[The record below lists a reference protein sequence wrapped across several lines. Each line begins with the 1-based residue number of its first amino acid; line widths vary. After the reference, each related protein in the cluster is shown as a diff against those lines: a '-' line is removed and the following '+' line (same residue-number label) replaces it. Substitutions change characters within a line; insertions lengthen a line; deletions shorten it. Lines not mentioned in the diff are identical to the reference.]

1 MRHRVAGRKLSRHTQ
16 HRELMFRNM
25 LVSLLEHERIK
36 TTLAKGKE
44 LRSWADKMISLG
56 KKGTLH
62 ARRQAFALLRNE
74 GIVKKLFDQIAPKL
88 KDREGGY
95 TRVYKL
101 GWRHGDAAPLSL
113 VELVTFAH
121 PEEKKKSTITK
132 AKEALGKVTPKKKEK
147 VETKEKVEEKGK
159 GKGKGK
165 ENEKEK
171 EKGKEKKEKKV
182 KKEEKEAPKAKKEKP
197 KKKASAEKTKEKT
210 KSK

>member
-25 LVSLLEHERIK
+25 LVSLLQHERIR

-44 LRSWADKMISLG
+44 LRRWADRMISLG

-62 ARRQAFALLRNE
+62 ARRRAFALLRDK
-74 GIVKKLFDQIAPKL
+74 GTVKKLFDEIAPKF
-88 KDREGGY
+88 KDRAGGY
-95 TRVYKL
+95 TRVFKL
-101 GWRHGDAAPLSL
+101 GWRQGDAAPLSL

-132 AKEALGKVTPKKKEK
+132 AKEVLGKVAPKKKEK
-147 VETKEKVEEKGK
+147 GEKIEKGK
-159 GKGKGK
+159 EKA
-165 ENEKEK
+165 KEK
-171 EKGKEKKEKKV
+171 PKEKPKEKAKEEKKEKKV
-182 KKEEKEAPKAKKEKP
+182 KKEEKEAPKEKKAKP
-197 KKKASAEKTKEKT
+197 KKKPMEE

>member
-1 MRHRVAGRKLSRHTQ
+1 MRHRVAGRKFSRHTQ

-44 LRSWADKMISLG
+44 LRSWADKMITLG

-62 ARRQAFALLRNE
+62 ARRRAFALLRDKT
-74 GIVKKLFDQIAPKL
+74 IVKKLFDEIAPKF
-88 KDREGGY
+88 KDRAGGY

-101 GWRHGDAAPLSL
+101 GWRQGDAAPLSL

-132 AKEALGKVTPKKKEK
+132 AKEALGKVTSKKKEK
-147 VETKEKVEEKGK
+147 G
-159 GKGKGK
+159 
-165 ENEKEK
+165 
-171 EKGKEKKEKKV
+171 EKGKEKVKEKPKEKPKEKAKEKPTEKKDKKV
-182 KKEEKEAPKAKKEKP
+182 KKEEKEAPKEKKAKP
-197 KKKASAEKTKEKT
+197 KKKSSEE

>member
-25 LVSLLEHERIK
+25 LVSLLQYERIK

-44 LRSWADKMISLG
+44 LRSWADRIISLG

-62 ARRQAFALLRNE
+62 ARRRAFALLRDK
-74 GIVKKLFDQIAPKL
+74 GIVKKLFDEIAPQF

-95 TRVYKL
+95 TRIYKM
-101 GWRHGDAAPLSL
+101 GWRQGDGAPLSL
-113 VELVTFAH
+113 VELVTFAS
-121 PEEKKKSTITK
+121 PEEKKKSTIKK
-132 AKEALGKVTPKKKEK
+132 AKEVLEKVTPKKKEK
-147 VETKEKVEEKGK
+147 VEKKEK
-159 GKGKGK
+159 
-165 ENEKEK
+165 EKEK

-182 KKEEKEAPKAKKEKP
+182 KKEEKEAPKEKKEKP
-197 KKKASAEKTKEKT
+197 KKKSSEE

>member
-25 LVSLLEHERIK
+25 LVSLLQHERIK

-44 LRSWADKMISLG
+44 LRSWADRMISLG

-62 ARRQAFALLRNE
+62 ARRRAFSLLRDK
-74 GIVKKLFDQIAPKL
+74 GIVKKLFDEIAPKL
-88 KDREGGY
+88 KDRQGGY

-101 GWRHGDAAPLSL
+101 GWRQGDAAPLSL

-132 AKEALGKVTPKKKEK
+132 AKEVLGKVTPKKKEK
-147 VETKEKVEEKGK
+147 VEKKEKDKEKPKEKPKEKAKEEKKEKNVKKVEKEASKEKKAKPKKKSSEEKGK
-159 GKGKGK
+159 
-165 ENEKEK
+165 
-171 EKGKEKKEKKV
+171 
-182 KKEEKEAPKAKKEKP
+182 
-197 KKKASAEKTKEKT
+197 
-210 KSK
+210 

>member
-1 MRHRVAGRKLSRHTQ
+1 MRHRVAGRKLSRHTK

-25 LVSLLEHERIK
+25 VVSLLQHERIK

-44 LRSWADKMISLG
+44 LRSWADRIISLG
-56 KKGTLH
+56 KQGTLH
-62 ARRQAFALLRNE
+62 ARRRAFALLRNE
-74 GIVKKLFDQIAPKL
+74 GIVKKLFDEIAPKL

-95 TRVYKL
+95 TRVFKL

-113 VELVTFAH
+113 VELVTFTH

-132 AKEALGKVTPKKKEK
+132 AKEVLEKVTPKKKEK
-147 VETKEKVEEKGK
+147 EK
-159 GKGKGK
+159 
-165 ENEKEK
+165 EKEK

-182 KKEEKEAPKAKKEKP
+182 KKEEKEAPKEKKEKP
-197 KKKASAEKTKEKT
+197 KKKASAEKNKEKT

>member
-25 LVSLLEHERIK
+25 VVSLLQHERIK

-44 LRSWADKMISLG
+44 LRSWADRIISLG
-56 KKGTLH
+56 KQGTLH
-62 ARRQAFALLRNE
+62 ARRRAFALLRNE
-74 GIVKKLFDQIAPKL
+74 GIVKKLFDEIAPKL

-95 TRVYKL
+95 TRVFKL
-101 GWRHGDAAPLSL
+101 GWRQGDAAPLSL

-132 AKEALGKVTPKKKEK
+132 AKQVLEKVTPKKKEK
-147 VETKEKVEEKGK
+147 VEKKEK
-159 GKGKGK
+159 
-165 ENEKEK
+165 EKEK

-182 KKEEKEAPKAKKEKP
+182 KKEEKQAPKEKKEKP
-197 KKKASAEKTKEKT
+197 KKKAPAEKSKEKS

>member
-25 LVSLLEHERIK
+25 LVSLLQHERIK

-44 LRSWADKMISLG
+44 LRSWADRIISLG
-56 KKGTLH
+56 KQGTLH
-62 ARRQAFALLRNE
+62 ARRRAFALLRDK
-74 GIVKKLFDQIAPKL
+74 GIVKKLFDEIAPKF
-88 KDREGGY
+88 KDRAGGY

-113 VELVTFAH
+113 VELVTYAP

-147 VETKEKVEEKGK
+147 VEKK
-159 GKGKGK
+159 
-165 ENEKEK
+165 EKEK
-171 EKGKEKKEKKV
+171 EKGKEKKEKKI
-182 KKEEKEAPKAKKEKP
+182 KKEEKEAPKERKEKP
-197 KKKASAEKTKEKT
+197 KKKSSTEKSKEKT

>member
-25 LVSLLEHERIK
+25 VVSLLQYERIK

-44 LRSWADKMISLG
+44 LRSWADRMISLG

-74 GIVKKLFDQIAPKL
+74 GIVKKLFDEIAPKF

-101 GWRHGDAAPLSL
+101 GWRQGDGAPLSL
-113 VELVTFAH
+113 VELVTFSH
-121 PEEKKKSTITK
+121 PEEKKKSTIKK
-132 AKEALGKVTPKKKEK
+132 AKEVLEKVTPKKKSKEEK
-147 VETKEKVEEKGK
+147 KEKEKKKAKGK
-159 GKGKGK
+159 
-165 ENEKEK
+165 EKEK
-171 EKGKEKKEKKV
+171 EKEKKEKKV
-182 KKEEKEAPKAKKEKP
+182 KKEEKEG
-197 KKKASAEKTKEKT
+197 S
-210 KSK
+210 